1 MSGINKPKVGIHTC
15 QDLMELVLKG
25 FYLSVWGPGF
35 QASHSVE
42 VDIQGA
48 LSYNLVEYKCVH
60 GVSSLIYGFPADL
73 Q

>member
-1 MSGINKPKVGIHTC
+1 
-15 QDLMELVLKG
+15 MELVLKG